1 MTRLTTSCSRNG
13 RRRTARRTWMSCRCR
28 ELMKAICRRAGRNTA
43 RSATTTPNMTSRPNE
58 EQVVFFDA
66 APRHLFND
74 TKHHRV
80 SYTAVATSRYREYF
94 PQDENLN
101 FTRESEPVLVDVP
114 ASERPHA
121 ASVAYVLPTFGWQR
135 QTDTNL
141 KRSVRFGGG

>member
-1 MTRLTTSCSRNG
+1 
-13 RRRTARRTWMSCRCR
+13 
-28 ELMKAICRRAGRNTA
+28 
-43 RSATTTPNMTSRPNE
+43 
-58 EQVVFFDA
+58 
-66 APRHLFND
+66 
-74 TKHHRV
+74 V

-141 KRSVRFGGG
+141 KRSVRFGGGLRVTCTAHGSRRAKVNCSASRSGVTGTERSTARAVTNSNPSSRNGAWTRSGRRAIFTECRPAITSPTRSRPIRP